1 MLVNATTFETLNQ
14 ETKTAVISEVN
25 VQIPSLYNLFA
36 LKIHVLQQD
45 LPHRGFKDFMDILSL
60 AQCNGVDLRSDKI
73 RELCEKYGNQKIYER
88 LLAFKG

>member
-1 MLVNATTFETLNQ
+1 MEINGATM
-14 ETKTAVISEVN
+14 
-25 VQIPSLYNLFA
+25 QIPSLNNLFA

-60 AQCNGVDLRSDKI
+60 AQCNGVDLRSDKF
-73 RELCEKYGNQKIYER
+73 RELCEKFGNTKIYER

>member
-1 MLVNATTFETLNQ
+1 MLVNATTFESLSQ
-14 ETKTAVISEVN
+14 ETKAAVIDG
-25 VQIPSLYNLFA
+25 VQMHIPSLYNLFA

-73 RELCEKYGNQKIYER
+73 RQLCEKYGSQKIYER